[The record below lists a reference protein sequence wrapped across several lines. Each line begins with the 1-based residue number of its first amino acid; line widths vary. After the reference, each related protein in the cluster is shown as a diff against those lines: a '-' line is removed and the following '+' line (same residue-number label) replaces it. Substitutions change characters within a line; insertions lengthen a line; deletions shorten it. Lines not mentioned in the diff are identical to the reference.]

1 MSYTQQDVG
10 SEWMEWSFFKI
21 KTRANRPWYDGVI
34 FQVGDIDFYPNGGIA
49 SMTGCEGEDV
59 DIGCSHGRAPV
70 CYRCLRSDIVIM
82 YRVSG
87 RPIVF
92 PPTPY
97 LWHPWSD
104 QTHISHVE

>member
-82 YRVSG
+82 Y
-87 RPIVF
+87 
-92 PPTPY
+92 
-97 LWHPWSD
+97 
-104 QTHISHVE
+104 